1 MTSSGGFCQYKDR
14 MSSTDGALFSEL
26 MVLLFL
32 VLLGLRVRFPR
43 ASQRAETAVMT
54 VTTVLFFSLCYIFL
68 HN

>member
-1 MTSSGGFCQYKDR
+1 

-32 VLLGLRVRFPR
+32 VLLGLRVRFPS

-68 HN
+68 RN